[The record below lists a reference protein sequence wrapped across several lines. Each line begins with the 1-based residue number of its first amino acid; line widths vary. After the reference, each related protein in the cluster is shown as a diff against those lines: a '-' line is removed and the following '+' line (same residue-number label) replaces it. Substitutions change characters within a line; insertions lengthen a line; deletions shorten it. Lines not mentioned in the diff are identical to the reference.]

1 MESKASSPTRQ
12 IGVFVQKIEQF
23 LETKQKECCCRSLS
37 GMIKFDIPAILVVLL
52 ENSEKS
58 NRFKQMKVERAIKLF
73 RIPIFVKF
81 SLFFFQSTGNELNY
95 LSEINSQ
102 SDLLMEE
109 DGQYDS
115 PFLKFLFPFS

>member
-1 MESKASSPTRQ
+1 
-12 IGVFVQKIEQF
+12 
-23 LETKQKECCCRSLS
+23 
-37 GMIKFDIPAILVVLL
+37 MIFQTILVVLL